1 MKKFIFFLLIICAF
15 FFTGCR
21 GSYEKYDETDFIVGQ
36 GEFEA
41 DIKYLEINWH
51 TGDINIIYEDVEVIK
66 LLETSKYVI
75 DSNLSLRYKLTNSV
89 LVVRYAQS
97 GLLLPA
103 AHMEKDLTIVLPRE
117 YELDNIYIKNI
128 TGDISSNVYSDNMY
142 IETVTSDVNID
153 TEHEESSFEIKNV
166 TGDVDIK
173 CFDINKLNVEC
184 VTGDV
189 DVFCR
194 VVKGGVYAE
203 ITTGEFELESAFF
216 MGEGR
221 VDITTGEIDIINN
234 NFTDILIK
242 YSVVTGDV
250 TILNQKHSRGS
261 GEVKIGQGS
270 RTLDLSI
277 VTGDIDV
284 IDTQLGE

>member
-1 MKKFIFFLLIICAF
+1 
-15 FFTGCR
+15 
-21 GSYEKYDETDFIVGQ
+21 
-36 GEFEA
+36 
-41 DIKYLEINWH
+41 
-51 TGDINIIYEDVEVIK
+51 
-66 LLETSKYVI
+66 
-75 DSNLSLRYKLTNSV
+75 
-89 LVVRYAQS
+89 
-97 GLLLPA
+97 
-103 AHMEKDLTIVLPRE
+103 
-117 YELDNIYIKNI
+117 
-128 TGDISSNVYSDNMY
+128 MY

-261 GEVKIGQGS
+261 GEVMVGQGS